1 MKLSTMLMY
10 SGNPREAAD
19 EVAALEKAG
28 LDTVWVAEAYGFDS
42 PTLMGYLAARTETVE
57 IGAAILNVYS
67 RTPSA
72 LAQTAAGLDNVS
84 GGRAILG
91 LGASGPQVI
100 EGWHGIPYDK
110 PLTRTREVV
119 DIVRMALRR
128 ERLDHEG
135 KIFSLPLPADQG
147 LGLGKPLKML
157 TKPERPSVPI
167 YIAALGQKNV
177 EGTAEYADGWLP
189 FMYAPER
196 AKDVWGD
203 ALAAGNAKRRE
214 GLGPL
219 EVVAGGMVCVGDDV
233 KGMLD
238 FARPMAALYIGGM
251 GAKGKNF
258 YNTLVSQYG
267 FEKEAAQIQEMYLG
281 GNKRDAESVVPLELL
296 EMCNLVGPESYV
308 KERIAAFAEAG
319 VTNLQIV
326 PVPTDG
332 DSAGLVRQM
341 KEWIVMTGAASTAA
355 RGRARVL
362 PPDRPLVHRE
372 GGQAAPRA
380 VGDRWPGQPRGVDQG
395 RRDGPALLRR
405 RRGVRRTGRAG
416 LPLQHGP
423 RGGAHAGRRAR
434 SGLPRPHRHHRAVP
448 QQPRHR
454 RAEAALAARLR
465 QRRDHHRDRDD
476 RARRRQRPAG
486 HPHQRRR
493 QGRPLR
499 AHRAARRSSATA
511 RWPTS

>member
-28 LDTVWVAEAYGFDS
+28 LDTIWVAEAYGFDS

-100 EGWHGIPYDK
+100 EGWHGLPYDK

-128 ERLDHEG
+128 ERLDHDG
-135 KIFSLPLPADQG
+135 KIFTLPLPPGEG

-167 YIAALGQKNV
+167 YVAALGQKNV
-177 EGTAEYADGWLP
+177 QGTAEYADGWLP
-189 FMYAPER
+189 FMFAPEK
-196 AKDVWGD
+196 ANDVWGD
-203 ALAAGNAKRRE
+203 ALAAGKAKRQE

-258 YNTLVSQYG
+258 YNTLAREYG
-267 FEKEAAQIQEMYLG
+267 FEKEAEQIQEMYLG
-281 GNKRDAESVVPLELL
+281 GNKRDAEAVVPLELL
-296 EMCNLVGPESYV
+296 EMSNLVGPESYV
-308 KERIAAFAEAG
+308 KERIAAFKEAG

-341 KEWIVMTGAASTAA
+341 KEWIS
-355 RGRARVL
+355 
-362 PPDRPLVHRE
+362 
-372 GGQAAPRA
+372 
-380 VGDRWPGQPRGVDQG
+380 
-395 RRDGPALLRR
+395 
-405 RRGVRRTGRAG
+405 
-416 LPLQHGP
+416 
-423 RGGAHAGRRAR
+423 
-434 SGLPRPHRHHRAVP
+434 
-448 QQPRHR
+448 
-454 RAEAALAARLR
+454 
-465 QRRDHHRDRDD
+465 
-476 RARRRQRPAG
+476 
-486 HPHQRRR
+486 
-493 QGRPLR
+493 
-499 AHRAARRSSATA
+499 
-511 RWPTS
+511 